1 MQREVFEPLA
11 PGEESMRI
19 QIEISQ
25 WVPTHTE
32 AQIRALVLK
41 EFYRYA
47 GVAEYEVLRGPE
59 ISVYQL
65 PRNPGDPAIAIALGV
80 GRPAMR

>member
-1 MQREVFEPLA
+1 MQREVYEPLA
-11 PGEESMRI
+11 PGEEAMRI
-19 QIEISQ
+19 QIEISE

-47 GVAEYEVLRGPE
+47 GLASYEVLRGPE
-59 ISVYQL
+59 ISEYHL
-65 PRNPGDPAIAIALGV
+65 PTYPGDLAFAIALGV